1 MMTDPLDPNHNAFS
15 RRLPHSRDDDD
26 GDQKCDEFRDEC
38 AIHGIRP
45 SDPLARAKL
54 AAARETG
61 EE

>member
-1 MMTDPLDPNHNAFS
+1 MMTDPLDPNHNAFP
-15 RRLPHSRDDDD
+15 RRLPRGQEDD
-26 GDQKCDEFRDEC
+26 GNQKCDEFRDEC